1 MLILL
6 SLIITALLFFGF
18 DFLLDKDPSTFLF
31 IDNFKTNLMFYILFL
46 GVFYMVYLFIKSQRE
61 QYQSDRQ
68 IKILEAVDKILDS
81 RKNLM
86 WSQFLSIDYFFYQDK
101 VKGLISKGITN
112 NLFHGELK
120 DNTYSRP
127 YLDFISEKTLAKLNT
142 ISEDKNIN
150 DFKYVAK
157 RNAIGNKLD
166 TYIYTSDKEKITLL
180 LAPFNFLKAKNE
192 QVYAVY
198 DSSKDEDVINIYKS
212 EIVDVFY
219 EDLTYNKYTIAELW
233 LSNDNKTI
241 DDIKVISLTLKDG
254 TVYEVVGS
262 DISLE
267 I

>member
-6 SLIITALLFFGF
+6 SLIITALLFLGF

-46 GVFYMVYLFIKSQRE
+46 GVFYMVYLFSKSQRD

-68 IKILEAVDKILDS
+68 LKILEVVDKILDS

-86 WSQFLSIDYFFYQDK
+86 WGQFLSMNYFFYQDK
-101 VKGLISKGITN
+101 VKALISKGIIN
-112 NLFHGELK
+112 NLFYGQLK
-120 DNTYSRP
+120 DNIYSRP
-127 YLDFISEKTLAKLNT
+127 YLDFINEKTLAKLKT
-142 ISEDKNIN
+142 MSEDKNIN

-157 RNAIGNKLD
+157 RNANKNKLD

-180 LAPFNFLKAKNE
+180 LAPFNLLQGKND
-192 QVYAVY
+192 QVYAIF
-198 DSSKDEDVINIYKS
+198 DSIKIEDLITIDKS

-219 EDLTYNKYTIAELW
+219 EDLTYNKYEIAELC
-233 LSNDNKTI
+233 LGKDDKTI